1 MKKTTLF
8 FVFLFFTLFSLGT
21 LAMVTYQ
28 PALKKR
34 LSETYAILIG
44 DSAPNIVDQPLEL
57 PNLMPKPEDIFI
69 VPDLSA
75 FKGRLRKDS
84 YSNHLSAAE
93 ETSDS
98 PILDEEQLFQ
108 LVKDGALVEVN
119 SGIGYEVEKLTYSH
133 PYLTSESKKVLD
145 ELGQTFQAL
154 VGDEGFFTVTSGTR
168 TIDQQKK
175 LGRRNRN
182 ATKGISTHS
191 YGRSFDISY
200 IRFNGVKSWDYKKQK
215 QLEKVL
221 SHFQKENK
229 IFVIKERKQN
239 CFHIT
244 VR

>member
-44 DSAPNIVDQPLEL
+44 DPAPNIVDQPLEL
-57 PNLMPKPEDIFI
+57 PELMPKPEDIFI
-69 VPDLSA
+69 VPDLST

-93 ETSDS
+93 ETSNS

-119 SGIGYEVEKLTYSH
+119 SGKGYEVEKLTHSH
-133 PYLTSESKKVLD
+133 PYLTSESKKVL
-145 ELGQTFQAL
+145 EQIGQTFQAL